1 MNAMLLPLF
10 FICGVGG
17 EEPKIVFDNR
27 PEMGIPMEARAQMQA
42 GSLTREELKKLYAIL
57 TISQEG
63 EGEVQLPFRF
73 HDTVST
79 IKTVRIR
86 YFNKKTWKSEK
97 QAREYVRGFLANK
110 SSGVY
115 SFQIWSQGVGVP
127 EIECLV
133 DFTDEYRKKLR
144 DEQKPC
150 NTGRL
155 LIWNTEACFRDA
167 TDRWWFVTVFDYYH
181 RAHPKGDRR
190 LAKPKQPK

>member
-10 FICGVGG
+10 FVCGVGG

-27 PEMGIPMEARAQMQA
+27 PEMGVPLEARAQ
-42 GSLTREELKKLYAIL
+42 TRVDSEELKKLYATL
-57 TISQEG
+57 TVQEG
-63 EGEVQLPFRF
+63 EGQWPYTF
-73 HDTVST
+73 HNTVST

-86 YFNKKTWKSEK
+86 YFNKETWKSEK

-110 SSGVY
+110 SSGLN

-133 DFTDEYRKKLR
+133 DFTDEYRNKLR
-144 DEQKPC
+144 DEQKRC
-150 NTGRL
+150 DTGRL

-167 TDRWWFVTVFDYYH
+167 TGRWWFVNGFDYYH
-181 RAHPKGDRR
+181 SSHPKGDRR